1 MSAFLQRLPNPPT
14 TNFALPSSF
23 KCSFSFLPTQISGC
37 QLWLDGQ
44 DPNATGVLP
53 ANGSSVSAWKDK
65 SGTTNNMS
73 LTSGTVTYNSVT
85 KAVNFQS
92 GGVMTSVN
100 STAIIAYQSVVFV
113 VCEATA
119 VPGIGMVF
127 ACPNI
132 NPSGNLGDYSIRFAS
147 TTTLYDTNTNDIGYG
162 SAYYVNGILG
172 VPSSGLITVPSSQPN
187 IIYALFNA
195 YGTTTTFTL
204 SSSFGLRYFVG
215 NIQEVLVYT
224 GPITTAQRQQVEGY
238 LAWKWGLVANLPTN
252 HPYKTI
258 TPSPL
263 FSAQAFISTA
273 IGQTPGAMTKNV
285 TFNPTSIAGSVLWLD
300 GADTSNMTFS
310 SGTTISTWK
319 DKSGN
324 ANNATATGSPALAQ
338 KGINGRQAVTAA
350 VGTCFLGNVSMSGPN
365 LTCFAV
371 ATTDVT
377 LPNIRTP
384 RADQRLVSLANG
396 TNRDYDSTGGVIP
409 LFNWDSTSI
418 IGAYDNNLGN
428 VNSNTIVTGTPFM
441 AASRFDGTTASLW
454 FNGAPG
460 SFPSSADNHSFS
472 ITKYGIGNQANPT
485 IEYWSGFIGEIIL
498 FSTALTISQRQ
509 QVEGY
514 LAWKWGLQG
523 TLPASHPYKMFPP
536 PP

>member
-23 KCSFSFLPTQISGC
+23 KCSFSFLPTQIPGC

-238 LAWKWGLVANLPTN
+238 LAWKWGLVVNLPTN

-324 ANNATATGSPALAQ
+324 ANNATATGTPTYSAKILNGIGAPLLTGNTSYFTTPSFIPSPTGIPSIFIVMRQTSYGSGNSDFFLASDYRVIDLLGQ
-338 KGINGRQAVTAA
+338 GNNYNATLTIGNSAQTTLTAVNATLNPTLLSVIVTSG
-350 VGTCFLGNVSMSGPN
+350 VGGVGY
-365 LTCFAV
+365 
-371 ATTDVT
+371 
-377 LPNIRTP
+377 
-384 RADQRLVSLANG
+384 ANG
-396 TNRDYDSTGGVIP
+396 TYAATTGSSGGSLASSYVYY
-409 LFNWDSTSI
+409 
-418 IGAYDNNLGN
+418 IGG
-428 VNSNTIVTGTPFM
+428 GP
-441 AASRFDGTTASLW
+441 
-454 FNGAPG
+454 
-460 SFPSSADNHSFS
+460 
-472 ITKYGIGNQANPT
+472 
-485 IEYWSGFIGEIIL
+485 GFIGYIYEVIMYNSSL
-498 FSTALTISQRQ
+498 NRAQQQ